1 MDTKIL
7 TRTAFLIC
15 LGVILSYIK
24 VFEMPQGGSVTAA
37 SMLPIILIGY
47 YYGPKY
53 GLLGGFIYGLI
64 SLILGGSIYS
74 IPQALIDYI
83 FASTALG
90 LGSFVTKD
98 SKFRIYIVYTI
109 GVIGLYFFTTLS
121 GYVFFAEYAPEGMNP
136 LVYSLSYNAS
146 YLIPEYI
153 FTVVIIIPFFKRYID
168 RFLKA

>member
-1 MDTKIL
+1 MNTKIL
-7 TRTAFLIC
+7 TRTALLIC
-15 LGVILSYIK
+15 LGVVLSYVK

-37 SMLPIILIGY
+37 SMLPIILVGY

-53 GLLGGFIYGLI
+53 GLLAGFIFGLI

-74 IPQALIDYI
+74 APQALIDYI

-90 LGSFVTKD
+90 LGAFVTKE

-109 GVIGLYFFTTLS
+109 GVIGLYFFVSLS

-136 LVYSLSYNAS
+136 LIYSLSYNAS

-153 FTVVIIIPFFKRYID
+153 FTVVIIIPFFKKYID
-168 RFLKA
+168 KILKA